1 MGESERKNTSEY
13 RGSFLEVAIVATLF
27 GATFCLFGTLQL
39 FLTNVTEFWF
49 SLDDIW
55 WICVVCTIAVA
66 GLLILVGLIIP
77 LKARLCYSAIMFGI
91 SVAAYIQG
99 NYIPMN
105 YGSLNGAAIDWSAYS
120 YEAIRDGIL
129 WIACI
134 VIPIV
139 LACSARTRQY
149 MPRVVRG
156 LSLAL
161 IAVQVISLGVLFVTT
176 DLSTT
181 NSATAHS
188 LSTEGEFTL
197 AEDENTLIFVL
208 DCYDSKVFKEF
219 TDTNTE
225 YCTDVLAD
233 FTYYP
238 NTVGG
243 ATRTVLAMP
252 YILTGY
258 TYTHGET
265 YKEYIDTG
273 FEQANLYQ
281 KLKADNYTIGI
292 YTEPEFISESMQGI
306 ILNYTQ
312 RGVKV
317 SSYIKLAER
326 LLQFTACRY
335 SPQAIKQCVWMYS
348 DDFNDAAEQTD
359 TYVTNDAAFYST
371 LKEEKIALDR
381 NSSAFRLYH
390 LNGAHAPYTL
400 DAEAQRQDQTS
411 LEQQQ
416 AGLMVI
422 LNEFFCQMKDLGIYD
437 NANIIIMSDHGEGGI
452 EYNPLLLIKPRGASS
467 DHTTV
472 SNIPVS
478 YANLHPTLMS
488 WLGEDQGKVK
498 SIGALQMSDNEQRT
512 FYQQVS
518 AADGSYAIE
527 YRITGEVPTSEQ
539 VVEVARYP
547 IMTAKRNALNWGETV
562 YFDTRATGNPYI
574 VTGFR
579 GIEDHFTWTLGNEAE
594 LLIPLTRL
602 PDGDLC
608 LKIETYMKILAT
620 QRVGVEVNEEFLDWY
635 MLSSNELYVKIPK
648 SLVETNELR
657 LKLYLPD
664 AARPCDLDSAAT
676 DSSELALALYALTI
690 DKWSAGTNETEVC
703 AAP

>member
-1 MGESERKNTSEY
+1 MGKSEKKNTIEY
-13 RGSFLEVAIVATLF
+13 RGSFSEVAIVATLF
-27 GATFCLFGTLQL
+27 GTTFCLFGTLQL

-66 GLLILVGLIIP
+66 ALLILVGLIVP
-77 LKARLCYSAIMFGI
+77 LKARLCYSAIILGI

-105 YGSLNGAAIDWSAYS
+105 YGSLNGAAINWSDYS
-120 YEAIRDGIL
+120 HEAIRDGIL
-129 WIACI
+129 WGLCI
-134 VIPIV
+134 IIPIV
-139 LACSARTRQY
+139 LACGARTREC
-149 MPRVVRG
+149 MRKIVRG

-161 IAVQVISLGVLFVTT
+161 IAVQVISLGVLLITT
-176 DLSTT
+176 DFSAA
-181 NSATAHS
+181 NSAKTYS
-188 LSTEGEFTL
+188 LNTEGEFTL
-197 AEDENTLIFVL
+197 AENENTLIFVL

-219 TDTNTE
+219 IDANNE
-225 YCTDVLAD
+225 YSTGLLAD

-258 TYTHGET
+258 AYTHGET
-265 YKEYIDTG
+265 YREYIDTG
-273 FEQANLYQ
+273 FKQADLYQ
-281 KLKADNYTIGI
+281 ALKANDYTIGI
-292 YTEPEFISESMQGI
+292 YTQPEFISESMQGS

-317 SSYIKLAER
+317 SSHIKLAER

-335 SPQAIKQCVWMYS
+335 SPQTVKQCVWMYS

-359 TYVTNDAAFYST
+359 TYLTNDAAFYAT
-371 LKEEKIALDR
+371 LKEQKIVLDR

-390 LNGAHAPYTL
+390 LNGAHPPYTL

-416 AGLMVI
+416 MGLMVI

-452 EYNPLLLIKPRGASS
+452 EYNPLLLIKPKGASS
-467 DHTTV
+467 DHTSI
-472 SNIPVS
+472 SNVPVS

-488 WLGEDQGKVK
+488 WLGEEKSGVK
-498 SIGALQMSDNEQRT
+498 SIEELQMSDNNQRT
-512 FYQQVS
+512 FYQQTS
-518 AADGSYAIE
+518 TENGSYAVE
-527 YRITGEVPTSEQ
+527 YRITGEVPISEQ
-539 VVEVARYP
+539 VVEVARHP
-547 IMTAKRNALNWGETV
+547 IMTANRNALSWGETV

-594 LLIPLTRL
+594 LLIPLASL

-620 QRVGVEVNEEFLDWY
+620 QRVGVEVNEEFLNWY
-635 MLSSNELYVKIPK
+635 MLSGNELCVRIPE
-648 SLVETNELR
+648 SFIETNELR
-657 LKLYLPD
+657 LKLHLPD
-664 AARPCDLDSAAT
+664 AARPCDLNPAST
-676 DSSELALALYALTI
+676 DSSELALAVYALTI
-690 DKWSAGTNETEVC
+690 GEWNAGISETELC